1 MYKILIVNI
10 LKDLDDKKMRVRKAK
25 IFIMKAKERINGL
38 MCKQEQSPIAT
49 RVHLLFSHKLWLKKN
64 ALVSCQ
70 AIPNT
75 AVYQPSKY
83 SMIIK

>member
-38 MCKQEQSPIAT
+38 MCKQEQSPLAT

-64 ALVSCQ
+64 ALVSCR
-70 AIPNT
+70 AIPNIT
-75 AVYQPSKY
+75 VYQPSKY

>member
-1 MYKILIVNI
+1 MYKFLIVTI
-10 LKDLDDKKMRVRKAK
+10 LKDLIGKKMRVRKAE
-25 IFIMKAKERINGL
+25 IFIMKAKESINGL
-38 MCKQEQSPIAT
+38 MCKQEQSSLAT

-75 AVYQPSKY
+75 AVYQPSRY
-83 SMIIK
+83 GVIIK